1 MAGSVSRETAES
13 LAKGLVDAGVTRLFG
28 VPGGGPNLDMIG
40 AAAGLGV
47 EFVLTHGE
55 TAACIA
61 AGAYG
66 RLTGT
71 PGAAVVT
78 RGPGLTSAANGLA
91 QTTLDRAPLLLVSDT
106 VGAASRRRTGHQRLD
121 QIAASRPLTKWSGTL
136 GIRDPRA
143 VTAAAATLA
152 MAAPSG
158 AVHLDVDPDVLGD
171 EPPLV
176 LAPPEP
182 SARELARARELVAG
196 ARRPVVVVGTDAAGD
211 VAAVRAALR
220 GLECPVLVTYQAKG
234 VVPESSPTFAGLF
247 TGAVLE
253 RPVLEQA
260 DLVIGIGLDPV
271 EPMPGP
277 WIYDAPV
284 VLLHSHPVDAAY
296 FGDAVL
302 ATGPYDR
309 IVPAVLAVADPGWP
323 SGEIARMWPDAR
335 AGLEPPPGSATLSPQ
350 DVVHETRDAQ
360 GDGPLTVDAGAHML
374 VAMPLWATD
383 GPDPVLISNG
393 LATMGYALPAAIGA
407 ALSRP
412 GRRVT
417 CLVGDGGLGM
427 ALAELETL
435 ARLRLD
441 VTVVVFDDAALS
453 LIAVKQGHDQGGSR
467 AVGYGA
473 VDFAAVARGLGLP
486 ATLVEDATQLR
497 AALAAPAPGPRLV
510 DARIDPA
517 EYARVIRVVRG

>member
-1 MAGSVSRETAES
+1 MAFRETAEA
-13 LAKGLVDAGVTRLFG
+13 LAKGWADAGVTRLFG
-28 VPGGGPNLDMIG
+28 VPGGGANLDMIG
-40 AAAGLGV
+40 AADALGI

-61 AGAYG
+61 AAAYG

-91 QTTLDRAPLLLVSDT
+91 QATLDRAPLLLVSDA
-106 VGAASRRRTGHQRLD
+106 VGAASRGRTGHQRLD
-121 QIAASRPLTKWSGTL
+121 QTATSRPLTKWNGTL
-136 GIRDPRA
+136 GNRDPRA

-152 MAAPSG
+152 LAAPSG
-158 AVHLDVDPDVLGD
+158 AVHLDVDPDVDGD
-171 EPPLV
+171 EPPV
-176 LAPPEP
+176 VPTPPEP
-182 SARELARARELVAG
+182 SARDLAGVRELVAG
-196 ARRPVVVVGTDAAGD
+196 ARQPVVVVGTDAAGD

-220 GLECPVLVTYQAKG
+220 GFGGPVLVTYQAKG
-234 VVPESSPTFAGLF
+234 VVPESWRTFAGLF
-247 TGAVLE
+247 TGAALE
-253 RPVLEQA
+253 RPLLERA
-260 DLVIGIGLDPV
+260 DLVIGIGLDPGEAV
-271 EPMPGP
+271 PGP
-277 WIYDAPV
+277 WPYDASV
-284 VLLHSHPVDAAY
+284 VLLHSHTVETAY

-302 ATGPYDR
+302 ATGPYQE
-309 IVPAVLAVADPGWP
+309 ILPAALPAADPAWP
-323 SGEIARMWPDAR
+323 SGDVERAWVTAR
-335 AGLEPPPGSATLSPQ
+335 ARLAPPSGREALTPQ
-350 DVVHETRDAQ
+350 DVVRETRSAV

-441 VTVVVFDDAALS
+441 VTVVVFDDATLS
-453 LIAVKQGHDQGGSR
+453 LIAVKQGPDQGASR
-467 AVGYGA
+467 AISYGG
-473 VDFAAVARGLGLP
+473 VDFATVANGLGVP
-486 ATLVEDATQLR
+486 GTLVEDAARLR
-497 AALAAPAPGPRLV
+497 AALADPDPGPRLV

-517 EYARVIRVVRG
+517 EYSRVVRIVRG